1 MSSPSNR
8 DLALEA
14 AADQVAAELADDSER
29 RPGWQRRVLGGVTPK
44 EAVAERP
51 TTVQTHFMV
60 TTELAGLMAQVA
72 RDRGMNRHA
81 WMREVLAG
89 EVARVTGR
97 DPVALA
103 GQFRD
108 YLPRGT
114 RKEPTRKPNRPG

>member
-1 MSSPSNR
+1 MSSPSSR

-29 RPGWQRRVLGGVTPK
+29 RPGWQRRVLGGVTPQQ
-44 EAVAERP
+44 AVAERP
-51 TTVQTHFMV
+51 TTVQIHFLA

-72 RDRGMNRHA
+72 RDQGLNRHR
-81 WMREVLAG
+81 WIRQVLAA

-97 DPVALA
+97 DAAELA

-114 RKEPTRKPNRPG
+114 RKEPTRTPNRPR